1 MWHAGHTP
9 EWAHPKNFLSF
20 VLTLPN
26 LVAITRRPGAVKVSS
41 NSKQTESIRLNK
53 ARKQGR
59 DRKKVLENKGTT
71 KSETQLF
78 GNTLAK

>member
-1 MWHAGHTP
+1 M
-9 EWAHPKNFLSF
+9 
-20 VLTLPN
+20 
-26 LVAITRRPGAVKVSS
+26 SS

>member
-1 MWHAGHTP
+1 MSHTP
-9 EWAHPKNFLSF
+9 LYGLGLDIFRLF
-20 VLTLPN
+20 ILTLRSP
-26 LVAITRRPGAVKVSS
+26 VVITRRPGEGKVSS

-53 ARKQGR
+53 TRKQGQ
-59 DRKKVLENKGTT
+59 DRKKSLATKGTT